1 MRRRRILRLAL
12 VTATML
18 VGGGASAGAASA
30 ADTLWGVD
38 SDRGVTNEFLD
49 EIEKVLGHP
58 DFFGRY
64 LGSLDRAEVDIAFA
78 RGTAI
83 LLIDHL
89 PTINDALTGYST
101 GQAAANVAADSAS
114 ALGAPSGV
122 GIYQDVE
129 QGDNIDTAFIQGW
142 NDQLSARGYAP
153 GFYGNPVNG
162 AFAPAYCGA
171 VASNPSY
178 ASTAFWSSV
187 FSPGRTPRAS
197 APPFDPA
204 TPPCGADANLW
215 QYGIPST
222 DAPGSFCA
230 QTQCPHVDTDLALS
244 TAPLWRRDPPKPP
257 KPSCTGVTA
266 NVAHGAPT
274 QIQLTC
280 SGESFAYV
288 APSAPAHGTISNF
301 DAATGRLTY
310 TPVAGYSGPDSFT
323 FTASNDGGTSDAAIA
338 SITVL
343 PPKPTCAPIS
353 ALVATGTPT
362 PIQLTCSGQAI
373 SYAAPSTPAHGTLS
387 ALDPATG
394 ALLYTP
400 AAGYSG
406 PDSFTFTATNAA
418 GSSEPAT
425 ASVTISTPPR
435 VSNLRA
441 RAACIRSVRLNGT
454 PTRGSG
460 ALSFSYTL
468 NQAAQVLYEL
478 YRRNDSTR
486 HKRCPR
492 NPTGHTQD
500 TFTPQG
506 NLTGPGTPGTNTVVL
521 GRSALAARRPTATT
535 RSHLR
540 QTLRAGRHTVR
551 LAAITNGRTLRPGT
565 YVLLVSATNSL
576 GQRSNLAHTK
586 FFALG
591 NRPPRYV
598 EEARRGRRAVP

>member
-1 MRRRRILRLAL
+1 MRLTLTTLSAALAL
-12 VTATML
+12 CGSALLTATPTSAASPPFQL
-18 VGGGASAGAASA
+18 YLPIPVGATVQAGGPHPFSGGAVGTRSTVDIGPGGGGQMAVHAAAG
-30 ADTLWGVD
+30 
-38 SDRGVTNEFLD
+38 
-49 EIEKVLGHP
+49 
-58 DFFGRY
+58 
-64 LGSLDRAEVDIAFA
+64 
-78 RGTAI
+78 GTAHVNADDGWPNCWVS
-83 LLIDHL
+83 IDHSAEWQTRYYHL
-89 PTINDALTGYST
+89 KNVDTAID
-101 GQAAANVAADSAS
+101 GQQVAAGQRIGDAGQPDSG
-114 ALGAPSGV
+114 LGGTETCGSGTAGFRHV
-122 GIYQDVE
+122 HFAIY
-129 QGDNIDTAFIQGW
+129 
-142 NDQLSARGYAP
+142 R
-153 GFYGNPVNG
+153 NG
-162 AFAPAYCGA
+162 AEEAIDGTSIGGYTVHQTGNAYCGYWTRDSDGA
-171 VASNPSY
+171 VVANAQTACQAVPSLVNDQV
-178 ASTAFWSSV
+178 T
-187 FSPGRTPRAS
+187 PG
-197 APPFDPA
+197 
-204 TPPCGADANLW
+204 TPP
-215 QYGIPST
+215 
-222 DAPGSFCA
+222 
-230 QTQCPHVDTDLALS
+230 ALE
-244 TAPLWRRDPPKPP
+244 
-257 KPSCTGVTA
+257 KPSCSGVTLTMS
-266 NVAHGAPT
+266 HSTPT
-274 QIQLTC
+274 AMQLVC
-280 SGESFAYV
+280 SGEKITYV
-288 APSAPAHGTISNF
+288 APSVPAHGTISNF
-301 DAATGRLTY
+301 DAGTGRLTY

-441 RAACIRSVRLNGT
+441 RATCIRTVRLNGT

-468 NQAAQVLYEL
+468 NQPAQVLYEL

-492 NPTGHTQD
+492 NPTGRTQD

-551 LAAITNGRTLRPGT
+551 LAAITNGRTLSPGT

-598 EEARRGRRAVP
+598 EEARRASR